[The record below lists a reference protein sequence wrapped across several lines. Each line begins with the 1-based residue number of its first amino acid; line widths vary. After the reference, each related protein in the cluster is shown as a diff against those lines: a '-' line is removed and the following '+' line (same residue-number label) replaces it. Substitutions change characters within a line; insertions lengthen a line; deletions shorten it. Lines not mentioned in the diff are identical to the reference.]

1 MSSLDSESI
10 LSELGRIDDVIT
22 ALQSHELPPDALLAR
37 RYELRKALA
46 QVRAQSAPGAQ
57 PRSEAAT
64 AFAIMP
70 FHSPFNEYY
79 AEVIKP
85 AALDA
90 GFVVS
95 RSDEIFSPGVFVQT
109 IWEQVLAADAVI
121 AEMTGANSN
130 VLYELGLSHA
140 VAKKVIMLTQ
150 DLDDVPADLRHINCI
165 VYDTSRVN
173 WADQTRNALQRM
185 LLFEPRTDKPVLEPP
200 ASTDNTLLFQELLE
214 EQQSLQERFDHAT
227 HRLTSAHENIDAL
240 RLERDSANAAVAA
253 RVVTTGST
261 IAALVYDENGGKRA
275 ALPVPDSDEPLTLV
289 YVPPG
294 PFHFGAGGNH
304 QEVDLRGYW
313 ITQYSITNAHY
324 CAFLNAVGNQSEDG
338 ALWVDFDGQSPAD
351 RCRLRYASGRFTVA
365 PGYEGHPITY
375 VNYYGAAAFCAWLGG
390 ELPTV
395 QQWEKAVRGVD
406 GRDYPWGNQPPM
418 SEVANVGPDGW
429 ARDVAPIPVKLK
441 SKGASQF
448 GVVQGIGNV
457 WHWTST
463 YFPDRD
469 VQAVRGGSFFDFRL
483 GKREVYRFQVHPDGP
498 DFSQGLLMVKRFIA
512 VDDPS

>member
-1 MSSLDSESI
+1 MPSLNSDSV
-10 LSELGRIDDVIT
+10 LAELRQIDDVVS
-22 ALQSHELPPDALLAR
+22 ALQPHELAPDALLAR

-46 QVRAQSAPGAQ
+46 QIRASATSDA
-57 PRSEAAT
+57 RSTTDAGT

-85 AALDA
+85 ATLDA
-90 GFVVS
+90 GFVVT
-95 RSDEIFSPGVFVQT
+95 RSDEIFSPGVFIQT
-109 IWEQVLAADAVI
+109 IWEQVLVADAII

-150 DLDDVPADLRHINCI
+150 NLNDVPADLRHFNCI
-165 VYDTSRVN
+165 VYDTTKVN
-173 WADQTRNALQRM
+173 WAEQTRNALQRM
-185 LLFEPRTDKPVLEPP
+185 LLFQPKSAKPVLDPP
-200 ASTDNTLLFQELLE
+200 ASIDNTTLFQELLE
-214 EQQSLQERFDHAT
+214 EQQSLNERFDNAT
-227 HRLTSAHENIDAL
+227 LRLTTAREEIDAL
-240 RLERDSANAAVAA
+240 RVARDSANAAANGCIL
-253 RVVTTGST
+253 TTGPQTSAS
-261 IAALVYDENGGKRA
+261 IYEENGDRRAALV
-275 ALPVPDSDEPLTLV
+275 VPGSTEPLTLV

-294 PFHFGAGGNH
+294 PFLFGAGRNH
-304 QEVDLRGYW
+304 EQLDLRGYW
-313 ITQYSITNAHY
+313 ITQYSITNSHY

-338 ALWVDFDGQSPAD
+338 VPWVDLDGKSPAD
-351 RCRLRYASGRFTVA
+351 RCRLHYADGRFDVEA
-365 PGYEGHPITY
+365 SYENHPVTY

-406 GRDYPWGNQPPM
+406 GRDYPWGSQPPT
-418 SEVANVGPDGW
+418 SDVANLGEEGW
-429 ARDVAPIPVKLK
+429 AREVAPIAVNLK
-441 SKGASQF
+441 PQGASLF

-483 GKREVYRFQVHPDGP
+483 GKREVYRFQAHPDGP
-498 DFSQGLLMVKRFIA
+498 DFSQGLLMVKRFL
-512 VDDPS
+512 VSLELS